1 MENLAGKTDAVPIL
15 YRPPTN
21 KKSPDNRLRTFAA
34 VHCQGQANL
43 NLFQILRQIPRT
55 SQHTVDFHALAFIVD
70 AIEHQTGHLL
80 SGILHHKM
88 TTGARLNDSCWGVRS
103 PKPCWKRVR
112 QTGSYSAIFF
122 HFLILVLNVPN
133 GATVLTCIN
142 LYTSQTAVLVDSS
155 AHFLICGSNNSSS
168 LNESIIS

>member
-1 MENLAGKTDAVPIL
+1 MALFIETHFSMKCNGKPCGENRCGSHPVPST
-15 YRPPTN
+15 TN

-43 NLFQILRQIPRT
+43 DLFQILRQIPRT

-88 TTGARLNDSCWGVRS
+88 TTGARLM
-103 PKPCWKRVR
+103 
-112 QTGSYSAIFF
+112 
-122 HFLILVLNVPN
+122 ILVGACGAPN
-133 GATVLTCIN
+133 PAGNEYGKLEVIVL
-142 LYTSQTAVLVDSS
+142 S
-155 AHFLICGSNNSSS
+155 F
-168 LNESIIS
+168 SIF

>member
-21 KKSPDNRLRTFAA
+21 KKSPDSRLRTFAA

-43 NLFQILRQIPRT
+43 DLFQILRQIPRT

-88 TTGARLNDSCWGVRS
+88 TTGARLM
-103 PKPCWKRVR
+103 
-112 QTGSYSAIFF
+112 
-122 HFLILVLNVPN
+122 ILVGACGAPN
-133 GATVLTCIN
+133 PAKNEYGKLEVIVL
-142 LYTSQTAVLVDSS
+142 S
-155 AHFLICGSNNSSS
+155 F
-168 LNESIIS
+168 SIF